1 MLSRA
6 AIRTSQAVAGR
17 RAFHVTARRFSS
29 PYHYPEGPYSNLPF
43 NPKGKF
49 FGVGY
54 WGTMFTFFFMPFG
67 IAGMFSSH
75 GYELPGLFSGV
86 IWASTVWANMFPSV
100 HSLADVQ
107 AEIDDLFPG
116 FFR

>member
-17 RAFHVTARRFSS
+17 RAFHSSPSRFSS

-54 WGTMFTFFFMPFG
+54 WTSMAVFFFAPFG
-67 IAGMFSSH
+67 IATWQT
-75 GYELPGLFSGV
+75 YKPK
-86 IWASTVWANMFPSV
+86 
-100 HSLADVQ
+100 
-107 AEIDDLFPG
+107 
-116 FFR
+116 

>member
-17 RAFHVTARRFSS
+17 RAFHSTPSRFSS

-54 WGTMFTFFFMPFG
+54 WTTMTVFFFAPFG
-67 IAGMFSSH
+67 IAG
-75 GYELPGLFSGV
+75 ELFRRGGGQWMV
-86 IWASTVWANMFPSV
+86 VGWTMSV
-100 HSLADVQ
+100 T
-107 AEIDDLFPG
+107 G
-116 FFR
+116 KC